1 MHRAQFVKELSNSQE
16 LVNLSSKLPGE
27 AERDYLHFTDVEAK
41 HRRIKWLLR
50 VIFRALQAAGALAD
64 LGQQQKESGS
74 MSFFASFS
82 LMQKTS

>member
-1 MHRAQFVKELSNSQE
+1 MWKQS
-16 LVNLSSKLPGE
+16 
-27 AERDYLHFTDVEAK
+27 TDGLND
-41 HRRIKWLLR
+41 LLR